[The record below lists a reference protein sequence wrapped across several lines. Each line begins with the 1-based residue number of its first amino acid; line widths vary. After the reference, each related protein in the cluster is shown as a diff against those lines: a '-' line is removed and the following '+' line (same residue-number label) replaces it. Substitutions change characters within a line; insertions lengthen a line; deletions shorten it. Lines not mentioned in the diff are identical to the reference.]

1 MQHGTIRRKEPRK
14 VAAGNVVDSAVG
26 HRNQEKRSRHRL
38 GPRRINSSLVH
49 NSVGAE
55 GKNEHRKQPGKHGA
69 DTSKSAVVTPVVSVY
84 VYCLS
89 GVHWQSFLR
98 INSFSTY

>member
-1 MQHGTIRRKEPRK
+1 MEHGSIRLKESRQ
-14 VAAGNVVDSAVG
+14 VASGSVVDNSICC
-26 HRNQEKRSRHRL
+26 RDQEKRSRHRL

-49 NSVGAE
+49 NRVGAE

-69 DTSKSAVVTPVVSVY
+69 DTSKSGVVTPVVSVY

>member
-1 MQHGTIRRKEPRK
+1 MQHGPIRRKESRQ
-14 VAAGNVVDSAVG
+14 VAASNVVDNSIC
-26 HRNQEKRSRHRL
+26 RRDQEKRSRHRL
-38 GPRRINSSLVH
+38 GPRGIDSRFVH
-49 NSVGAE
+49 NHVGAE

-69 DTSKSAVVTPVVSVY
+69 DTSKGGVVTPVVSVY

-89 GVHWQSFLR
+89 GVHWLSFLR